1 MFKEKLVIDI
11 MKRNYSKIQCVAGD
25 TLTLE
30 VEFFNNSEPLTLSG
44 YAITIEQG
52 MDNNKFNIQTN
63 NITTN
68 KNILTCE
75 LSEAFTSKSGKHFID
90 ISLFKGSERK
100 TTFKIP
106 FEVYSGAIEDSYE
119 ENEIVITI
127 LDELRDTILE
137 ATNVSKEV
145 SQIVENSSNIKNEL
159 NQLNSSINGSLGE
172 LKTSINTANTTRNQ
186 LDSKV
191 SEANSIKSELQS
203 ATNQSGPIKDSLN
216 QVIAEAKSTN
226 TRLDS
231 TVREAETLD
240 ESLQDIINKANLG
253 SLVTQDQFTPVKNK
267 TDNIGGSGTTPTF
280 SNYKFTSSAIT
291 KGSNSNASL
300 GTDSE
305 RFTNVYAGSSANDE
319 WGYTTLPNGLTV
331 CWAKDYVETSSA
343 GFMAKTAYFKNAFK
357 NKVLNISLSLLCDF
371 AGKENY
377 DFLSVC
383 DGKVTNENFIF
394 RLNAKNSGWNQCWVY
409 WFAIGF

>member
-11 MKRNYSKIQCVAGD
+11 MKRNYSKIQCVVGD

-30 VEFFNNSEPLTLSG
+30 IEFFNNSEPLTLNG

-75 LSEAFTSKSGKHFID
+75 LSETFTSKSGKHFID

-106 FEVYSGAIEDSYE
+106 FEVYNGAIEDSYE

-127 LDELRDTILE
+127 LDELRETILE
-137 ATNVSKEV
+137 AANVSEDI
-145 SQIVENSSNIKNEL
+145 SQIVSNSSNIKNEL
-159 NQLNSSINGSLGE
+159 NQLNNSINSSLGE
-172 LKTSINTANTTRNQ
+172 LKTSINTANATKNQ
-186 LDSKV
+186 LDSKTN
-191 SEANSIKSELQS
+191 EANNIKSDIQS
-203 ATNQSGPIKDSLN
+203 AINQSGPIKDSLN
-216 QVIAEAKSTN
+216 QVIAEGKSTN
-226 TRLDS
+226 ARLDS
-231 TVREAETLD
+231 TVRDAATLD
-240 ESLQDIINKANLG
+240 ESLQNIIDEVNLG
-253 SLVTQDQFTPVKNK
+253 NLVTQEQLTPIKNK
-267 TDNIGGSGTTPTF
+267 VNNIGGNSTAPTF
-280 SNYKFTSSAIT
+280 NNYKFTSRAIT

-305 RFTNVYAGSSANDE
+305 RFTNVYIGSNINDE

-331 CWAKDYVETSSA
+331 CWAKDYVETSAA

-371 AGKENY
+371 NGKENY
-377 DFLSVC
+377 DLLSVC
-383 DGKVTNENFIF
+383 DGKVTNESFIF
-394 RLNAKNSGWNQCWVY
+394 RLNAKTSNWNQCWVY

>member
-11 MKRNYSKIQCVAGD
+11 MKRNYSKIQCVVGD

-30 VEFFNNSEPLTLSG
+30 IEFFNNSEPLTLNG

-63 NITTN
+63 NIATN

-106 FEVYSGAIEDSYE
+106 FEVYNGAIEDSYE
-119 ENEIVITI
+119 ENEIVITV
-127 LDELRDTILE
+127 LNELRETILE
-137 ATNVSKEV
+137 ATNVSEDI
-145 SQIVENSSNIKNEL
+145 SQIVSNSSNIKNEL
-159 NQLNSSINGSLGE
+159 NQLNNSINSSLGE
-172 LKTSINTANTTRNQ
+172 LKTSINTANATKNQ
-186 LDSKV
+186 LDSKTN
-191 SEANSIKSELQS
+191 EANNIKSDIQS
-203 ATNQSGPIKDSLN
+203 AINQSDPIKDSLN

-226 TRLDS
+226 ARLDS
-231 TVREAETLD
+231 TVRDAATLD
-240 ESLQDIINKANLG
+240 ESLQNIIDEANLG
-253 SLVTQDQFTPVKNK
+253 NLVTQEQLTPIKNK
-267 TDNIGGSGTTPTF
+267 VNNIGGSSTAPTF
-280 SNYKFTSSAIT
+280 NNYKFTSSAIT

-305 RFTNVYAGSSANDE
+305 RFTNVYIGSNINDE

-331 CWAKDYVETSSA
+331 CWAKDYIETSAA

-371 AGKENY
+371 NGKENY
-377 DFLSVC
+377 DLLSVC

-394 RLNAKNSGWNQCWVY
+394 RLNAKTSNWNQCWVY

>member
-11 MKRNYSKIQCVAGD
+11 MKRNYSKIQCVVGD

-30 VEFFNNSEPLTLSG
+30 IEFFNNSEPLTLNG

-63 NITTN
+63 NIATN

-106 FEVYSGAIEDSYE
+106 FEVYNGAIEDSYE
-119 ENEIVITI
+119 ENEIVITV
-127 LDELRDTILE
+127 LNELRETILE
-137 ATNVSKEV
+137 ATNVSEDI
-145 SQIVENSSNIKNEL
+145 SQIVSNSSNIKNEL
-159 NQLNSSINGSLGE
+159 NQLNNSINSSLGE
-172 LKTSINTANTTRNQ
+172 LKTSINTANATKNQ
-186 LDSKV
+186 LDSKTN
-191 SEANSIKSELQS
+191 EANNIKSDIQS
-203 ATNQSGPIKDSLN
+203 AINQSDPIKDSLN

-226 TRLDS
+226 ARLDS
-231 TVREAETLD
+231 TVRDAATLD
-240 ESLQDIINKANLG
+240 ESLQNIIDEANLG
-253 SLVTQDQFTPVKNK
+253 NLVTQEQLTPIKNK
-267 TDNIGGSGTTPTF
+267 VNNIGGSSTAPTF
-280 SNYKFTSSAIT
+280 NNYKFTSSAIK

-305 RFTNVYAGSSANDE
+305 RFTNVYIGSNINDE

-331 CWAKDYVETSSA
+331 CWAKDYIETSAA

-371 AGKENY
+371 NSKENY
-377 DFLSVC
+377 DLLSVC

-394 RLNAKNSGWNQCWVY
+394 RLNAKTSNWNQCWVY

>member
-11 MKRNYSKIQCVAGD
+11 MKRNYSKIQCVVGD

-30 VEFFNNSEPLTLSG
+30 IEFFNNSEPLTLNG

-63 NITTN
+63 NIATN

-106 FEVYSGAIEDSYE
+106 FEVYNGAIEDSYE

-127 LDELRDTILE
+127 LNELRETILE
-137 ATNVSKEV
+137 ATNVSEDI
-145 SQIVENSSNIKNEL
+145 SQIVSNSSNIKNEL
-159 NQLNSSINGSLGE
+159 NQLNNSINSSLGE
-172 LKTSINTANTTRNQ
+172 LKTSINTANATKNQ
-186 LDSKV
+186 LDSKTN
-191 SEANSIKSELQS
+191 EANNIKSDVQS
-203 ATNQSGPIKDSLN
+203 AINQSGPIKDSLN

-226 TRLDS
+226 ARLDS
-231 TVREAETLD
+231 TVRDAATLD
-240 ESLQDIINKANLG
+240 ESLQNIIDETNLG
-253 SLVTQDQFTPVKNK
+253 NLVTQEQLTPIKNK
-267 TDNIGGSGTTPTF
+267 VNNIGGSSTAPTF
-280 SNYKFTSSAIT
+280 NNYKFTSSAIT

-305 RFTNVYAGSSANDE
+305 RFTNVYIGSNINDE

-331 CWAKDYVETSSA
+331 CWAKDYVETSAA
-343 GFMAKTAYFKNAFK
+343 GFTAKTAYFKNAFK
-357 NKVLNISLSLLCDF
+357 NKVFNISLSLLCEF
-371 AGKENY
+371 NGKENY
-377 DFLSVC
+377 DLLSVC
-383 DGKVTNENFIF
+383 DGKVTNESFMF
-394 RLNAKNSGWNQCWVY
+394 RLNAKTRNWNQCWVY

>member
-11 MKRNYSKIQCVAGD
+11 MKRNYSKIQCVSGD

-30 VEFFNNSEPLTLSG
+30 IELFNNSEPLTLNG

-63 NITTN
+63 NIETN

-90 ISLFKGSERK
+90 ISLSKGSERK

-127 LDELRDTILE
+127 LDELRETILE
-137 ATNVSKEV
+137 ATNVSGDI
-145 SQIVENSSNIKNEL
+145 SQIVSNSSNIKNEL
-159 NQLNSSINGSLGE
+159 NQLNNSINSSLGE
-172 LKTSINTANTTRNQ
+172 LKTSINTANTTKNQ
-186 LDSKV
+186 LDSKAN
-191 SEANSIKSELQS
+191 EANNIKSDIQS
-203 ATNQSGPIKDSLN
+203 AINQSGPIKDSLN

-231 TVREAETLD
+231 TVREASILD
-240 ESLQDIINKANLG
+240 ESLQDIIDRVNIGN
-253 SLVTQDQFTPVKNK
+253 LVTQEQFTPVKNK
-267 TDNIGGSGTTPTF
+267 ADNIGGSSTAPTF
-280 SNYKFTSSAIT
+280 NNYKFTSSAIT

-305 RFTNVYAGSSANDE
+305 RFTNVYIGSNINNE

-331 CWAKDYVETSSA
+331 CWAKDYVETSAA
-343 GFMAKTAYFKNAFK
+343 GFMTKTAYFKNAFK

-371 AGKENY
+371 NGKENY
-377 DFLSVC
+377 DSLSVC
-383 DGKVTNENFIF
+383 YGKVTNENFIF
-394 RLNAKNSGWNQCWVY
+394 RLNAKTSNWNQCWVY
-409 WFAIGF
+409 WYAIGF

>member
-11 MKRNYSKIQCVAGD
+11 MKRNYSKIQCVVGD

-30 VEFFNNSEPLTLSG
+30 IEFFNNSEPLTLNG

-63 NITTN
+63 NIATN

-106 FEVYSGAIEDSYE
+106 FEVYNGAIEDSYE

-127 LDELRDTILE
+127 LDELRETILE
-137 ATNVSKEV
+137 AANVSEDI
-145 SQIVENSSNIKNEL
+145 SQIVSNSSNIKNEL
-159 NQLNSSINGSLGE
+159 NQLNNSINSSLGE
-172 LKTSINTANTTRNQ
+172 LKTSINTANATKNQ
-186 LDSKV
+186 LDSKTN
-191 SEANSIKSELQS
+191 EANNIKSDIQS
-203 ATNQSGPIKDSLN
+203 AINQSGPIKDSLN

-226 TRLDS
+226 ARLDS
-231 TVREAETLD
+231 TVRDAATLD
-240 ESLQDIINKANLG
+240 ESLQNIIDEANLG
-253 SLVTQDQFTPVKNK
+253 NLVTQEQLTPVKNK
-267 TDNIGGSGTTPTF
+267 TDNIGGSGTAPTF

-305 RFTNVYAGSSANDE
+305 RFTNVYIGSNINDE

-331 CWAKDYVETSSA
+331 CWAKDYVETSAA

-357 NKVLNISLSLLCDF
+357 TKVLNISLSLLCDF
-371 AGKENY
+371 SSKENY

-383 DGKVTNENFIF
+383 DGKVTNESFVF
-394 RLNAKNSGWNQCWVY
+394 RLNAKTSNWNQCYVY